1 LLTLSTLAILDGVS
15 QPYHHGNLRQAL
27 LETATALARE
37 AGPDAVVLREV
48 ARRTGVS
55 HNAAYRHF
63 ADRDALLAAIAD
75 EAMGQL
81 EQLMRRR
88 LAEAT
93 ATDVHAR
100 TRKRLRATG
109 RAYVEFALGEPG
121 LFEVAFDGFALFD
134 EDDTYCPP
142 IEGAFG
148 LLNTVLD
155 EGVAVGTVDPAHRSG
170 AEVTCWAAVHG
181 FAVLHQR
188 GPLKVV
194 PESERSAALEGMLD
208 NLERA
213 LA

>member
-1 LLTLSTLAILDGVS
+1 VS

-63 ADRDALLAAIAD
+63 ADRDALLEEIAN
-75 EAMGQL
+75 EAMAQL
-81 EQLMRRR
+81 ERLMLQRMG
-88 LAEAT
+88 EVN
-93 ATDVHAR
+93 ATDRHERAR
-100 TRKRLRATG
+100 RRLRATG
-109 RAYVEFALGEPG
+109 RAYVEFALSEPG
-121 LFEVAFDGFALFD
+121 LFEVAFDGFTLLDA
-134 EDDTYCPP
+134 DDAYCTPL
-142 IEGAFG
+142 EGPFG
-148 LLNTVLD
+148 LLNVVLD
-155 EGVAVGTVDPAHRSG
+155 EGVVAGVVTPEHRQG

-188 GPLKVV
+188 GPLKPV
-194 PESERSAALEGMLD
+194 PAAERAASLEIMIDG
-208 NLERA
+208 LERA